1 MAPGRGRRAHAGRT
15 RHRRQRQPLGPLESS
30 PFPFSYSYTNNL
42 FIHDQASD
50 VSLVRAGRDI
60 IAGSFTVAGPGTLEI
75 SAGRNIQMLDQ
86 AAVLSMGPVVPGDTR
101 PAPASP
107 CRPAWARRAPTT
119 PASCAATWTRPAS
132 PIRRGR

>member
-50 VSLVRAGRDI
+50 VSLVRAD
-60 IAGSFTVAGPGTLEI
+60 ATS
-75 SAGRNIQMLDQ
+75 S
-86 AAVLSMGPVVPGDTR
+86 
-101 PAPASP
+101 PAASP
-107 CRPAWARRAPTT
+107 WPGPARWKSAPT
-119 PASCAATWTRPAS
+119 ATS
-132 PIRRGR
+132 